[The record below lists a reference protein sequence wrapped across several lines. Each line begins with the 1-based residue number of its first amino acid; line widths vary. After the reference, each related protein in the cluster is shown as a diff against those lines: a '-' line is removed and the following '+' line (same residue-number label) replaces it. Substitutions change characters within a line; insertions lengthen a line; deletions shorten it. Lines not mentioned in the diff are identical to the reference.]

1 MNREHIRYIE
11 ETVAR
16 QRAFFQTGATKPVS
30 KRLAALA
37 RLKAEIQAREQQLL
51 NALQADLHKSHFEG
65 YMCELGLNLDELGYL
80 IQKTPQWARPQRR
93 RTPLPQYVAKSYQLA
108 EPYGVTLIMS
118 PWNYPYLLSL
128 DPLFGAVAAG
138 NCVVLKPSAYAP
150 HTSRCLAQLI
160 EAVFPPEWVTVV
172 EGGREQNAAL
182 LDQRFDYIFFTGS
195 VDVGKMVMEKAAKH
209 LTPVTLELGGKSPV
223 IVDRSA
229 NIPLTAKRLA
239 FGKLLNAGQTCVAPD
254 YCLVDRT
261 VKDQLGE
268 ELIRQY
274 GPGQSWHE
282 GTYRI
287 MNGTVLGGDWD
298 VLALPPGTS
307 VREVMLDSYGQETLD
322 RRREI
327 LEQDGPHRTYWSA
340 DSSALSEEFR
350 TLGAH
355 WCVENAAEPVD
366 LEEAQYFF
374 KIQPMAQA
382 FWTDAA
388 PTAWTRPSST
398 FNQVWLDA
406 SEYVY
411 YLQRIDRGGPASASV
426 RLTYGSQSSYSS
438 CIMNPEEVGRLW
450 KLYQSFEPEGPAGQ
464 AEKRSRR
471 VAVTFRDFRGEEMAS
486 FILDRGGLQTP
497 DGEYMLLRNVDGMF
511 EEFQRMSSYR
521 DE

>member
-16 QRAFFQTGATKPVS
+16 QRAFFQTGATKPVP

-93 RTPLPQYVAKSYQLA
+93 RTPLPQYVSKSYQLA
-108 EPYGVTLIMS
+108 EPYGVSLIMS

-261 VKDQLGE
+261 VKDQLVE
-268 ELIRQY
+268 ELIRQFKKML
-274 GPGQSWHE
+274 GPHPLENPDFVRIINRKHFNRLQGLLE
-282 GTYRI
+282 GEA
-287 MNGTVLGGDWD
+287 VLWGGGHREDPDHDTGWIAPTLIAD
-298 VLALPPGTS
+298 TLEAKSKPMGEEIFGPILPILPYDHLDEAIRFIQAREKPLALYLFTRCRRVKERVLHHCSFGGGCINDTIIHLATHHMGFGGVGHS
-307 VREVMLDSYGQETLD
+307 GMGSYHGKRSFDTFSHY
-322 RRREI
+322 RAI
-327 LEQDGPHRTYWSA
+327 
-340 DSSALSEEFR
+340 
-350 TLGAH
+350 
-355 WCVENAAEPVD
+355 VD
-366 LEEAQYFF
+366 KA
-374 KIQPMAQA
+374 
-382 FWTDAA
+382 T
-388 PTAWTRPSST
+388 
-398 FNQVWLDA
+398 WLDLPMRYHPYNKKINA
-406 SEYVY
+406 M
-411 YLQRIDRGGPASASV
+411 LIR
-426 RLTYGSQSSYSS
+426 
-438 CIMNPEEVGRLW
+438 M
-450 KLYQSFEPEGPAGQ
+450 
-464 AEKRSRR
+464 
-471 VAVTFRDFRGEEMAS
+471 
-486 FILDRGGLQTP
+486 FIH
-497 DGEYMLLRNVDGMF
+497 
-511 EEFQRMSSYR
+511 
-521 DE
+521 

>member
-16 QRAFFQTGATKPVS
+16 QRAFFQTGATKPVP

-108 EPYGVTLIMS
+108 EPYGVSLIMS

-261 VKDQLGE
+261 VKDQLVE
-268 ELIRQY
+268 ELIRQFKKML
-274 GPGQSWHE
+274 GPHPLENPDFVRIINRKHFNRLQGLLE
-282 GTYRI
+282 GEA
-287 MNGTVLGGDWD
+287 VLWGGGHREDPDHDTGWIAPTLIAD
-298 VLALPPGTS
+298 TLEAKSKPMGEEIFGPILPILPYDHLDEAIRFIQAREKPLALYLFTRCRRVKERVLHHCSFGGGCINDTIIHLATHHMGFGGVGHS
-307 VREVMLDSYGQETLD
+307 GMGSYHGKRSFDTFSHY
-322 RRREI
+322 RAI
-327 LEQDGPHRTYWSA
+327 
-340 DSSALSEEFR
+340 
-350 TLGAH
+350 
-355 WCVENAAEPVD
+355 VD
-366 LEEAQYFF
+366 KA
-374 KIQPMAQA
+374 
-382 FWTDAA
+382 T
-388 PTAWTRPSST
+388 
-398 FNQVWLDA
+398 WLDLPMRYHPYNKKINA
-406 SEYVY
+406 
-411 YLQRIDRGGPASASV
+411 
-426 RLTYGSQSSYSS
+426 
-438 CIMNPEEVGRLW
+438 
-450 KLYQSFEPEGPAGQ
+450 KLI
-464 AEKRSRR
+464 R
-471 VAVTFRDFRGEEMAS
+471 M
-486 FILDRGGLQTP
+486 FIH
-497 DGEYMLLRNVDGMF
+497 
-511 EEFQRMSSYR
+511 
-521 DE
+521 

>member
-1 MNREHIRYIE
+1 MSREHIRYIE

-16 QRAFFQTGATKPVS
+16 QRAFFQTGATKPVP

-93 RTPLPQYVAKSYQLA
+93 RTPLPQYVSKSYQLA

-261 VKDQLGE
+261 VKDQLVE
-268 ELIRQY
+268 ELIRQFKKML
-274 GPGQSWHE
+274 GPHPLENPDFVRIINRKHFNRLQGLLE
-282 GTYRI
+282 GEA
-287 MNGTVLGGDWD
+287 VLWGGGHREDPDHDTGWIAPTLIAD
-298 VLALPPGTS
+298 TLEAKSKPMGEEIFGPILPILPYDHLDEAIRFIQAREKPLALY
-307 VREVMLDSYGQETLD
+307 L
-322 RRREI
+322 
-327 LEQDGPHRTYWSA
+327 
-340 DSSALSEEFR
+340 F
-350 TLGAH
+350 
-355 WCVENAAEPVD
+355 
-366 LEEAQYFF
+366 
-374 KIQPMAQA
+374 
-382 FWTDAA
+382 
-388 PTAWTRPSST
+388 TR
-398 FNQVWLDA
+398 
-406 SEYVY
+406 
-411 YLQRIDRGGPASASV
+411 
-426 RLTYGSQSSYSS
+426 
-438 CIMNPEEVGRLW
+438 C
-450 KLYQSFEPEGPAGQ
+450 
-464 AEKRSRR
+464 RR
-471 VAVTFRDFRGEEMAS
+471 VKERVLHHCS
-486 FILDRGGLQTP
+486 FGGGCINDTIIHLATDRKS
-497 DGEYMLLRNVDGMF
+497 VV
-511 EEFQRMSSYR
+511 
-521 DE
+521 

>member
-16 QRAFFQTGATKPVS
+16 QRAFFQTGATKPVP

-261 VKDQLGE
+261 VKDQLVE
-268 ELIRQY
+268 ELIRQFKKML
-274 GPGQSWHE
+274 GPRPLENPDFVRIINRKHFNRLQGLLE
-282 GTYRI
+282 GEA
-287 MNGTVLGGDWD
+287 VLWGGGHREDPDHDTGWIAPTLIAD
-298 VLALPPGTS
+298 TLEAKSKPMGEEIFGPILPILPYDHLDEAIRFIQAREKPLALYLFTRCRRVKERVLHHCSFGGGCINDTIIHLATHHMGFGGVGHS
-307 VREVMLDSYGQETLD
+307 GMGSYHGKRSFDTFSHY
-322 RRREI
+322 RAI
-327 LEQDGPHRTYWSA
+327 
-340 DSSALSEEFR
+340 
-350 TLGAH
+350 
-355 WCVENAAEPVD
+355 VD
-366 LEEAQYFF
+366 KA
-374 KIQPMAQA
+374 
-382 FWTDAA
+382 T
-388 PTAWTRPSST
+388 
-398 FNQVWLDA
+398 WLDLPMRYHPYNKKINA
-406 SEYVY
+406 M
-411 YLQRIDRGGPASASV
+411 LIR
-426 RLTYGSQSSYSS
+426 
-438 CIMNPEEVGRLW
+438 M
-450 KLYQSFEPEGPAGQ
+450 
-464 AEKRSRR
+464 
-471 VAVTFRDFRGEEMAS
+471 
-486 FILDRGGLQTP
+486 FIH
-497 DGEYMLLRNVDGMF
+497 
-511 EEFQRMSSYR
+511 
-521 DE
+521 

>member
-261 VKDQLGE
+261 VKDQLVE
-268 ELIRQY
+268 ELIRQFKKML
-274 GPGQSWHE
+274 GPRPLENPDFVRIINRKHFNRLQGLLE
-282 GTYRI
+282 GEA
-287 MNGTVLGGDWD
+287 VLWGGGHREDPDHDTGWIAPTLIAD
-298 VLALPPGTS
+298 TLEAKSKPMGEEIFGPILPILPYDHLDEAIRFIQAREKPLALYLFTRCRRVKERVLHHCSFGGGCINDTIIHLATHHMGFGGVGHS
-307 VREVMLDSYGQETLD
+307 GMGSYHGKRSFDTFSHY
-322 RRREI
+322 RAI
-327 LEQDGPHRTYWSA
+327 
-340 DSSALSEEFR
+340 
-350 TLGAH
+350 
-355 WCVENAAEPVD
+355 VD
-366 LEEAQYFF
+366 KA
-374 KIQPMAQA
+374 
-382 FWTDAA
+382 T
-388 PTAWTRPSST
+388 
-398 FNQVWLDA
+398 WLDLPMRYHPYNKKINA
-406 SEYVY
+406 M
-411 YLQRIDRGGPASASV
+411 LIR
-426 RLTYGSQSSYSS
+426 
-438 CIMNPEEVGRLW
+438 M
-450 KLYQSFEPEGPAGQ
+450 
-464 AEKRSRR
+464 
-471 VAVTFRDFRGEEMAS
+471 
-486 FILDRGGLQTP
+486 FIH
-497 DGEYMLLRNVDGMF
+497 
-511 EEFQRMSSYR
+511 
-521 DE
+521 